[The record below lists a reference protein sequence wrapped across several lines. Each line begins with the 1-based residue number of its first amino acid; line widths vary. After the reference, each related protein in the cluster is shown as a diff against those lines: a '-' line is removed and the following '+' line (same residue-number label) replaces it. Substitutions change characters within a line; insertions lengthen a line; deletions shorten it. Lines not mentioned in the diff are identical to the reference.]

1 MTTIALR
8 RIALLRPLAERDF
21 ALLWTGRA
29 TSLLGDGVYMVA
41 LAWQVYEL
49 SNAPTALA
57 LVGVALSIP
66 QVLLFLLGGVLS
78 DRLERRRLLIA
89 ADLLRGAAVGAMGVL
104 SVTGALEL
112 WHVIALVTLVGAGD
126 ALFQP
131 AFTAIVPEL
140 LPRERLVEANA
151 LEQFLRPMAIRLLGP
166 GLGGLAV
173 ASAGAGDAL
182 LFDAATFGASAL
194 ALAAM
199 RARPAARPG
208 TMRHTS
214 ALASLREG
222 IAFARAE
229 RWLWC
234 TLIAAALSLLAFW
247 GPFEVL
253 LPWVVKNRLGGSAA
267 DFGVVLAAGGLGAM
281 AASLVLSQRGLPRRR
296 FTVMYGTWIAMTLS
310 LAGYGLA
317 TATWQAGL
325 IYAGAFG
332 CNAVV
337 MVTWTTLVQTRVP
350 PELMGRISSL
360 DWAVSFAPIPLS
372 FALTG
377 PIAAAVGAQATLIG
391 AGLLG
396 AGSTLAVFALGRLG
410 RLDEA
415 PGVGV
420 ATGARPEP
428 AAVTA

>member
-1 MTTIALR
+1 MTTST

-29 TSLLGDGVYMVA
+29 ASLLGDGVYMVA

-49 SNAPTALA
+49 SNAPAALA
-57 LVGVALSIP
+57 IVGVALSIP
-66 QVLLFLLGGVLS
+66 QVLLLLLGGVLS

-89 ADLLRGAAVGAMGVL
+89 ADLLRGAAVGAMGL
-104 SVTGALEL
+104 LAVTGAIEL

-131 AFTAIVPEL
+131 AFTGIVPEL

-151 LEQFLRPMAIRLLGP
+151 LEQFLRPMAIRLVGP

-173 ASAGAGDAL
+173 AAAGAGDAL
-182 LFDAATFGASAL
+182 LFDAATFAVSAA

-199 RARPAARPG
+199 RARPAR
-208 TMRHTS
+208 RS
-214 ALASLREG
+214 AAGHASAWASLREG
-222 IAFARAE
+222 IAFARGE

-234 TLIAAALSLLAFW
+234 TLIAAAVSLLAFW

-281 AASLVLSQRGLPRRR
+281 AASLRLSQRGLPRRR
-296 FTVMYGTWIAMTLS
+296 FTSMYVAWTAMTLS

-317 TATWQAGL
+317 TATWQAAA
-325 IYAGAFG
+325 IYAGAFA

-337 MVTWTTLVQTRVP
+337 MVTWTTLVQTLVP
-350 PELMGRISSL
+350 AELMGRIASL

-377 PIAAAVGAQATLIG
+377 PIAAAVGPQATLIG

-415 PGVGV
+415 P
-420 ATGARPEP
+420 AAAAPAP
-428 AAVTA
+428 AAAVTA